1 MAGVFAE
8 SALAAIEFHDA
19 LEQVAQHAVT
29 PLGHARVCALR
40 PTADREWI
48 RSELTRVGAVAAML
62 AEHEDA
68 EPVGFP
74 DAARP
79 LERLGIEGS
88 VLDGTEL
95 VVLAQLLAA
104 ARLAGGKLRRMAKAH
119 ACLAPVAA
127 APLPPELEAELLK
140 ALDPDGRVRDE
151 ASRDLARI
159 RRELVETREQIVS
172 ALERILAGLDARQRG
187 GEAGVTMRNGR
198 YVIPLRPGARQRTG
212 GIVHDESATHATIF
226 VEPPETIELGN
237 RLRAVEAEE
246 AREVQRILRALT
258 AALRPHTDGLAAAFE
273 MLIVF
278 DALYARARH
287 MNAVGAELPAL
298 GEAGTEPLALREA
311 AHPLLFATGASVVRF
326 DLVLEG
332 AERTV
337 LVSGP
342 NTGGKTVLIK
352 AVGLASA
359 LTQAGVPAPLGPG
372 SRVPVFA
379 RCYADIGDRQSI
391 AESLSTFSAHVAAM
405 KEVLEGAGPDTLV
418 LLDELG
424 TGTDPAEGAA
434 LAAAFLRWLTA
445 RGATSVATTH
455 LGALKELAATTPG
468 IVNASL
474 AFDAAGL
481 TPTYRFA
488 KGVPGRSY
496 GLAIARR
503 LGIAPAILAEA
514 EQRLPADER
523 RLDAT
528 LAAAEARTQAL
539 DRRAAELEEL
549 AARLEREQAVLAA
562 ARTAAE
568 GHEDAVRRREKE
580 LERAAKRGLRDVLLE
595 ARAEVEKAVALA
607 REGKEREARRAL
619 EERIAEL
626 ADGPVTDGPATDGP
640 MTDGPTDRRTEFPAP
655 LPSPLVPG
663 FGAWAYGGGGGG
675 YTGSGTDEAGTVE
688 PPLAPAPRSLTP
700 GLKVRIRSLG
710 VEGEVETVRGP
721 DVAVLVRG
729 RRVRVKVSDLA
740 AASATPDPRP
750 PAPR

>member
-19 LEQVAQHAVT
+19 LEQVAQHAVS
-29 PLGHARVCALR
+29 PLGHARVRSLR

-48 RSELTRVGAVAAML
+48 AGELARVGAVAALL

-74 DAARP
+74 DAGPA
-79 LERLGIEGS
+79 LERLALEGS
-88 VLDGTEL
+88 VLDGVEL
-95 VVLAQLLAA
+95 ALLGQLLGA
-104 ARLAGGKLRRMAKAH
+104 ARLAGAKLRRMARAH
-119 ACLAPVAA
+119 PVLTAVAA
-127 APLPPELEAELLK
+127 PPLPAELETAITK

-151 ASRDLARI
+151 ASRDLARV

-187 GEAGVTMRNGR
+187 GEAGVTLRNGR

-258 AALRPHTDGLAAAFE
+258 GELRPNGETLAGSFE

-287 MNAVGAELPAL
+287 MGAVGAELPAL
-298 GEAGTEPLALREA
+298 GVAGRDPLTLHAA
-311 AHPLLFATGASVVRF
+311 AHPLLFVAGATVIPF

-332 AERTV
+332 PERTV

-372 SRVPVFA
+372 SSLPVFA
-379 RCYADIGDRQSI
+379 HCHADIGDRQSI

-434 LAAAFLRWLTA
+434 LAAAFLRTLTV
-445 RGATSVATTH
+445 RGATTVATTH

-503 LGIAPAILAEA
+503 LGIPADVLAEA

-528 LAAAEARTQAL
+528 LAAAEARAQAL
-539 DRRAAELEEL
+539 DRQAQELAEV
-549 AARLEREQAVLAA
+549 AARLERERSVLAA
-562 ARTAAE
+562 ERSAAAAT
-568 GHEDAVRRREKE
+568 EDDVRRREKE
-580 LERAAKRGLRDVLLE
+580 IERAAKRGMRGVLLE

-607 REGKEREARRAL
+607 REGKERDARRAL
-619 EERIAEL
+619 EERVAALAES
-626 ADGPVTDGPATDGP
+626 ATDP
-640 MTDGPTDRRTEFPAP
+640 PADRQTDEPIVVPVPAP
-655 LPSPLVPG
+655 GMV
-663 FGAWAYGGGGGG
+663 
-675 YTGSGTDEAGTVE
+675 
-688 PPLAPAPRSLTP
+688 
-700 GLKVRIRSLG
+700 VRIRSLG
-710 VEGEVETVRGP
+710 LEGEIESVRG
-721 DVAVLVRG
+721 DEVAVRVRG
-729 RRVRVKVSDLA
+729 RRVRVRGSDLA
-740 AASATPDPRP
+740 PATGAPVP
-750 PAPR
+750 PSPGPSVSR